1 VLRSAVDASDASRG
15 RRLAYAWTAAIWTA
29 VLAWAPPVQVQA
41 RTDLADITIFGWSL
55 NNVRFGVRV
64 SPDYMGSNDY
74 RLAPSGSINFARRGT
89 QPGFGAPDDGASL
102 GLFSGPDWSAGL
114 TGRVRAPREND
125 HDLRGFEKVDLA
137 AEGGVFAAYWPKD
150 WLRLRGELRRG
161 VGGHHSWIADLGADA
176 VAREGGLVA
185 SLGPRLSWADKDF
198 TRTYFAVDP
207 IEAERSPFGIAPYA
221 PDGPTLAVGLT
232 ASAEYRL
239 NRNLNLVA
247 AGRYRRGLGDAADSP
262 IVADLGSPDQFSAS
276 LSLRYTLGR

>member
-1 VLRSAVDASDASRG
+1 VLRSAVDASDAPRG
-15 RRLAYAWTAAIWTA
+15 RRLARAWTAAIWTA
-29 VLAWAPPVQVQA
+29 VLAWAPPVEVQA

-161 VGGHHSWIADLGADA
+161 VGVII
-176 VAREGGLVA
+176 R
-185 SLGPRLSWADKDF
+185 
-198 TRTYFAVDP
+198 
-207 IEAERSPFGIAPYA
+207 
-221 PDGPTLAVGLT
+221 
-232 ASAEYRL
+232 
-239 NRNLNLVA
+239 
-247 AGRYRRGLGDAADSP
+247 
-262 IVADLGSPDQFSAS
+262 GSPTWAPTRSRARGRSSRRWAPSIVGGQGLHPHLFRRRSDRSRPKS
-276 LSLRYTLGR
+276 VRHRTLRSRWVHPWPSGSRQAPNIA